1 VFAALE
7 EAIIQQY
14 PEIYHENLQSVF
26 PPWDYFQN
34 HTVEEFKAENCGGE
48 VEWRNEGAEQG

>member
-1 VFAALE
+1 MFAALE

-48 VEWRNEGAEQG
+48 VE